1 MYFHVSKNN
10 GGTSQIAPNI
20 SVYPRAIDYPGVS
33 DYPKSQIT
41 PTMYFLWKKIFQMG
55 VHGLRRNDG
64 GTFETKL
71 SKMSQFTL
79 FVSFYS
85 SISIYPNCLKFP
97 TYLKNHQRIFLPLYR
112 QVILIQ
118 FLVTRRVF
126 KFKNAFLLCAQTFSL
141 VEPFYL
147 GI

>member
-1 MYFHVSKNN
+1 
-10 GGTSQIAPNI
+10 
-20 SVYPRAIDYPGVS
+20 
-33 DYPKSQIT
+33 
-41 PTMYFLWKKIFQMG
+41 MYFLWKKIFQMG

-97 TYLKNHQRIFLPLYR
+97 TYLKNHQRIILPLYR

-147 GI
+147 GIWYNVTRNNLLIFYNWKWKIKPNLISRRLRNRIVRVRNPK